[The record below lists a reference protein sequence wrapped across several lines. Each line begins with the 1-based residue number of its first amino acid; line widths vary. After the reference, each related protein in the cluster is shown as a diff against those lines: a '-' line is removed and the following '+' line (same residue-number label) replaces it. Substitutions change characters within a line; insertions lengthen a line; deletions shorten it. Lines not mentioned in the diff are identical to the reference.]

1 MTQRIDPSEH
11 GPDLYRVMLQFDA
24 QVRRSALPRTIQGL
38 VKVRASQVNG
48 CAYCVDMHTKDARSI
63 GETEQRLYGLAVWR
77 ETPFYDARERA
88 ALALT
93 DALCMPPDHER
104 LETARA
110 EVAREFT
117 ADEQVALV
125 FAIGLIRSWNSIGVG
140 LQSEVGTYEPEAA
153 VA

>member
-1 MTQRIDPSEH
+1 MTQPLDPSEH
-11 GPDLYRVMLQFDA
+11 GPELYRVMLQFDA
-24 QVRRSALPRTIQGL
+24 HVRRSALPRTIQEL

-48 CAYCVDMHTKDARSI
+48 CAYCVDMHTKDARSL

-93 DALCMPPDHER
+93 DALCAAPDHDA

-110 EVAREFT
+110 DVARELS
-117 ADEQVALV
+117 DEEQVALV
-125 FAIGLIRSWNSIGVG
+125 FTIGLIRSWNSIAVG
-140 LQSEVGTYEPEAA
+140 LKSAVGAYEPEAA
-153 VA
+153 AA

>member
-1 MTQRIDPSEH
+1 MTQQLDPSEH

-24 QVRRSALPRTIQGL
+24 QVRRSALPRTIQEL
-38 VKVRASQVNG
+38 VKVRASQING

-77 ETPFYDARERA
+77 ETPFYDDRERA

-93 DALCMPPDHER
+93 DALCMPQDHER
-104 LETARA
+104 LENARA
-110 EVAREFT
+110 DVARELSEE
-117 ADEQVALV
+117 EQVALV
-125 FAIGLIRSWNSIGVG
+125 FAIGLIRSWNSIAVG
-140 LQSEVGTYEPEAA
+140 LKSEVGTYEPQAA